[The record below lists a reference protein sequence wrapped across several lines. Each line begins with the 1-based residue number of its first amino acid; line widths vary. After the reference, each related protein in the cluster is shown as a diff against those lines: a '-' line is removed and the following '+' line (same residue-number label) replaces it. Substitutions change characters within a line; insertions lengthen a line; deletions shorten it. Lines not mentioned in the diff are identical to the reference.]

1 VTALSASFYA
11 WCNSDRMGQSGMLL
25 IYSMVACAI
34 TLAVTSVVD
43 IANFSLLGKQH
54 DAQTGFLLG
63 SLIAFSTVAWI
74 AFRCRKQF
82 PGSLS
87 WGTLLVFLTVIG
99 YGSIY
104 IDTLEQQYADM
115 IPIMAMIVIL
125 AASIL
130 LCRYKANLSDSQ
142 HIGKFGVTH

>member
-1 VTALSASFYA
+1 
-11 WCNSDRMGQSGMLL
+11 M
-25 IYSMVACAI
+25 
-34 TLAVTSVVD
+34 D